1 MQNLSKDTKNLK
13 LREFIEDSKY
23 IDVQE
28 QPSVCQKFGLPYMPS
43 VFQSVYRKRFFH
55 YLQNKV
61 TTCAV
66 ASKET
71 GLPQKYLTW
80 VKRNLEK
87 QGLLYVVKIGTCP
100 LSLRRNVQFIT
111 AIPRDNE

>member
-1 MQNLSKDTKNLK
+1 MQNFSKDIKISQLK
-13 LREFIEDSKY
+13 DFLENNRYVDI
-23 IDVQE
+23 QN
-28 QPSVCQKFGLPYMPS
+28 QPLVCQSFGLPYMPS
-43 VFQSVYRKRFFH
+43 IFQSVYRKRAFEH
-55 YLQNKV
+55 LQDKI

-66 ASKET
+66 VAKET

-87 QGLLYVVKIGTCP
+87 KGLLYVVRIGTCP

-111 AIPRDNE
+111 TMPRDNE